1 MVLRQTHYKGR
12 QYNLEWVN
20 HALASNSYSNPTQG
34 PIKEQDKQC
43 LGPQFEIYML

>member
-1 MVLRQTHYKGR
+1 MALHQIYYIEKL
-12 QYNLEWVN
+12 YNLEWVN